1 MIGGGPPS
9 DQGAPRDDGGAPP
22 DDGSAGWVFNV
33 QRFSVHDG
41 PGIRTTVFLKGC
53 PLRCAWCC
61 NPESQRAHP
70 QVVFWEERCIGC
82 GTCLAVCDREAISLD
97 AEGRRWTS
105 LERCDLCGRCLD
117 ECFSGALERI
127 GRLAS
132 VEEILAEVEE
142 DRPFYESSGGGV
154 TLSGGEPLAQPAF
167 AGRLLRAFR
176 ERRIHTAVETC
187 GYAPWEEW
195 EGLLSYADLVLFDL
209 KHMDP
214 VRHEQL
220 TGLSNALIIDN
231 LRRLSRT
238 AVEVIVRLPVVPGC
252 NDDAPTLEALAEL
265 LLELGTVREVHL
277 LPYHRFGR
285 AKYQRL
291 GLEHPL
297 GDLPSAQP
305 HELLGPRS
313 ILASYGLDVKLGG

>member
-1 MIGGGPPS
+1 MIGGA
-9 DQGAPRDDGGAPP
+9 APDNGG
-22 DDGSAGWVFNV
+22 AGWVFNV

-61 NPESQRAHP
+61 NPESQRALP
-70 QVVFWEERCIGC
+70 QIVFWEERCIRC
-82 GTCLAVCDREAISLD
+82 DACLAVCDRGAISLD
-97 AEGRRWTS
+97 ADGRKWVS
-105 LERCDLCGRCLD
+105 PERCDLCGRCLE

-127 GRLAS
+127 GHLAT
-132 VEEILAEVEE
+132 VEEVLAEVEE
-142 DRPFYESSGGGV
+142 DRPFYEGSGGGV

-167 AGRLLRAFR
+167 ARRLLCGFR

-195 EGLLSYADLVLFDL
+195 EGLLPCVDLVLFDL
-209 KHMDP
+209 KHVDP

-220 TGLSNALIIDN
+220 TGVSNAMIVDN
-231 LRRLSRT
+231 LRRLSQT
-238 AVEVIVRLPVVPGC
+238 PVEVIVRWPVVPGY
-252 NDDAPTLEALAEL
+252 NDDPPTLKALAEL
-265 LLELGTVREVHL
+265 LLELGTLREVHL

-291 GLEHPL
+291 GLEYPL
-297 GDLPSAQP
+297 AGLPSVRP
-305 HELLGPRS
+305 HELLGLRS
-313 ILASYGLDVKLGG
+313 RLASYGLEVKLGG

>member
-1 MIGGGPPS
+1 MIGAAPP
-9 DQGAPRDDGGAPP
+9 DDGGAPP
-22 DDGSAGWVFNV
+22 DDGGAGLVFNV

-61 NPESQRAHP
+61 NPESQSALPR
-70 QVVFWEERCIGC
+70 VVFWEDRCIEC
-82 GTCLAVCDREAISLD
+82 DVCLAVCDRGAISLN
-97 AEGRRWTS
+97 ANGRKWVS
-105 LERCDLCGRCLD
+105 PERCDLCGRCLE
-117 ECFSGALERI
+117 ECFSGALEHI
-127 GRLAS
+127 GRLAT
-132 VEEILAEVEE
+132 VEEVLAEVEQ
-142 DRPFYESSGGGV
+142 DRPFYEGSGGGV

-167 AGRLLRAFR
+167 ARRLLRAFR

-187 GYAPWEEW
+187 GYAPWDVW
-195 EGLLSYADLVLFDL
+195 EALLPYVDLVLYDI

-220 TGLSNALIIDN
+220 TGISNALIIDN
-231 LRRLSRT
+231 LRRLSQT
-238 AVEVIVRLPVVPGC
+238 AVKVVVRWPVVPGC
-252 NDDAPTLEALAEL
+252 NDDTPTQEALAEL

-285 AKYQRL
+285 PKYQRL
-291 GLEHPL
+291 GLECPL

-305 HELLGPRS
+305 HELLGLRS
-313 ILASYGLDVKLGG
+313 LLASYGLDVKLAGC